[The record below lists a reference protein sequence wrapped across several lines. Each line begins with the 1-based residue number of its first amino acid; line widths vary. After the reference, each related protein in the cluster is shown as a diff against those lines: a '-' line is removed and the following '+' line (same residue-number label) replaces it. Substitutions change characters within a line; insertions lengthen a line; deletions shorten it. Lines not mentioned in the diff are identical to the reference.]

1 MPRLRTSALLLLLL
15 LALLPVGSLAERPT
29 TETLRVIS
37 CAPNL
42 TEMMYELGLGHHLVG
57 VSTFT
62 NWPPEAAELPQVADL
77 FNPNLEAM
85 LRLNPTHVLGLEST
99 TKVNDFFRRRPG
111 VQVHTF
117 GRIETLEEINNA
129 LLQLARVFDV
139 EGRARAFLDA
149 QPEPRDLRGDRDPV
163 RVLYVL
169 GYGAGLS
176 QMYVIG
182 RGTFLSELIELA
194 GGVNV
199 VPREL
204 GIYPALNKEALLRLA
219 PEVIVMNL
227 GEEDAQA
234 RYRAVQREWRSL
246 ASLPAVRR
254 GDFRFIADPRLGIPG
269 PRALQTLPHFEKL
282 LWETGPGG
290 VVGSGPPRE
299 AD

>member
-1 MPRLRTSALLLLLL
+1 MARLFALFLVLLMP
-15 LALLPVGSLAERPT
+15 LAAPAERPT

-62 NWPPEAAELPQVADL
+62 NWPPEAAELPRVADL

-85 LRLNPTHVLGLEST
+85 LRLDPTHVLGLEST

-111 VQVHTF
+111 VEVHTF
-117 GRIETLEEINNA
+117 GRIETLEEINGA

-139 EGRARAFLDA
+139 EERGRELVRG
-149 QPEPRDLRGDRDPV
+149 QPEPRGLGEGRDPV

-182 RGTFLSELIELA
+182 QGTFLSELIELA

-199 VPREL
+199 VPESL
-204 GIYPALNKEALLRLA
+204 GIYPSVNKEALLRLA
-219 PEVIVMNL
+219 PDVIIMNL
-227 GEEDAQA
+227 GGEDPEE
-234 RYRAVQREWRSL
+234 RYRVVRREWRSM

-254 GDFRFIADPRLGIPG
+254 EDFRFVADDRLGIPG
-269 PRALQTLPHFEKL
+269 PRAAATLPHFERL

-290 VVGSGPPRE
+290 VVGGAGGPK
-299 AD
+299 